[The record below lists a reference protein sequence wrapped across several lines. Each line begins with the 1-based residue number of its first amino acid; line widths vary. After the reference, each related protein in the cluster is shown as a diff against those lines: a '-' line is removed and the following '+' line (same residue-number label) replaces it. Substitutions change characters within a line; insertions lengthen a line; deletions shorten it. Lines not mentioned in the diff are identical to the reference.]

1 LNLFRSEEHV
11 RNWSGFK
18 SDAEEGM
25 IPVLD
30 MAGLFSGDLFKK
42 RLDPDYFSHSQEYL
56 MEAIGGMAAGGAFWQ
71 MPG

>member
-1 LNLFRSEEHV
+1 
-11 RNWSGFK
+11 
-18 SDAEEGM
+18 
-25 IPVLD
+25 